1 MIKKFIDGKYNLIFS
16 YWVIY
21 AFSATVVIIPS
32 FFIEGPFLA
41 LAYFIFAILYNC
53 VVLIGTW
60 RSSTYYIQDKKKQ
73 KQSPFWGY
81 AAKVGLVLGWMFVAN
96 VIIEA
101 FKAISLAII

>member
-21 AFSATVVIIPS
+21 AFSATVVIIPF
-32 FFIEGPFLA
+32 FFIKGPFLG
-41 LAYFIFAILYNC
+41 LAYIIFAILYNC

-73 KQSPFWGY
+73 KQSQHKEPNDRQLQQGHGCQ
-81 AAKVGLVLGWMFVAN
+81 KDQ
-96 VIIEA
+96 
-101 FKAISLAII
+101 KQ